1 MNKITLEQSIKHI
14 EYMESKKLTIKYG
27 SLYNNLCEF
36 KEACINKRIYITQQK
51 FEQAAYCRDIERQI
65 INKIGNDLPS
75 LLRDLVLEEILNS

>member
-1 MNKITLEQSIKHI
+1 MKEITVEQAIKHI

-51 FEQAAYCRDIERQI
+51 FEQAADCRDR
-65 INKIGNDLPS
+65 KS
-75 LLRDLVLEEILNS
+75 TRLNSSH

>member
-1 MNKITLEQSIKHI
+1 MKEITLEQAIKHI
-14 EYMESKKLTIKYG
+14 EYMETKKLTIKYD

-36 KEACINKRIYITQQK
+36 KEACINRKKSINHQHYEK
-51 FEQAAYCRDIERQI
+51 AAYWRNIERQS